1 MKERRA
7 ELQGVDLDKILL
19 PETPL
24 EKLIIQDKGF
34 RRGLLWGVP
43 RYGHPEGEVYKHIRD
58 VFDNID
64 RLQVSQMARE
74 RLRLVALVHDSFKHK
89 EDKRK
94 PRDWSKH
101 HGVLAR
107 QFLAHYTDDEVV
119 LTITEMHDEAYYIWR
134 LKKLYKR
141 EVEGEQRLI
150 KLLSR
155 LGDSL
160 QLFYLFFKCD
170 TCTGDKIQSP
180 LRWFEQNIEGIEV
193 VDLFG

>member
-1 MKERRA
+1 MRA
-7 ELQGVDLDKILL
+7 DLQGVDLEGILQ
-19 PETPL
+19 PENPL
-24 EKLIIQDKGF
+24 ERLIIQDRAF

-64 RLQVSQMARE
+64 RLQIERLVRE

-107 QFLAHYTDDEVV
+107 QFLSQYTDDSVV
-119 LTITEMHDEAYYIWR
+119 LTVTEMHDEAYYIWR

-141 EVEGEQRLI
+141 EVEGQQRLV
-150 KLLSR
+150 KLLNR
-155 LGDSL
+155 LGTDI

-180 LRWFEQNIEGIEV
+180 LRWFEQYIEGIEV
-193 VDLFG
+193 VDLF

>member
-7 ELQGVDLDKILL
+7 ELQGVDLDRILQ

-24 EKLIIQDKGF
+24 ERLIIQDKGF

-64 RLQVSQMARE
+64 RLQVAQLVRE

-107 QFLAHYTDDEVV
+107 QFLAQYTDDEVV
-119 LTITEMHDEAYYIWR
+119 LTITEKDGSPRRQVEASIDEQAV
-134 LKKLYKR
+134 LK
-141 EVEGEQRLI
+141 V
-150 KLLSR
+150 
-155 LGDSL
+155 SL
-160 QLFYLFFKCD
+160 TLAERVA
-170 TCTGDKIQSP
+170 G
-180 LRWFEQNIEGIEV
+180 
-193 VDLFG
+193 

>member
-1 MKERRA
+1 MRA
-7 ELQGVDLDKILL
+7 DLQGVDLEGILQ

-24 EKLIIQDKGF
+24 ERLIIQDRAF

-64 RLQVSQMARE
+64 RLQIERLVRE

-107 QFLAHYTDDEVV
+107 QFLSQYTDDSVV
-119 LTITEMHDEAYYIWR
+119 LTVTEMHDEAYYIWR

-141 EVEGEQRLI
+141 EVEGQQRLV
-150 KLLSR
+150 KLLDR
-155 LGDSL
+155 LGADI

-180 LRWFEQNIEGIEV
+180 LRWFEQYIEGIEV
-193 VDLFG
+193 VNLF

>member
-1 MKERRA
+1 MKEMRA
-7 ELQGVDLDKILL
+7 DLQGVDLEGILQ

-24 EKLIIQDKGF
+24 ERLIIQDRAF

-64 RLQVSQMARE
+64 RLQIERLVRE

-107 QFLAHYTDDEVV
+107 QFLSQYTDDSVV
-119 LTITEMHDEAYYIWR
+119 LTVTEMHDEAYYIWR

-141 EVEGEQRLI
+141 EVEGQQRLV
-150 KLLSR
+150 KLLDR
-155 LGDSL
+155 LGTDI

-180 LRWFEQNIEGIEV
+180 LRWFEQYIEGIEV
-193 VDLFG
+193 VDLF

>member
-1 MKERRA
+1 MKETRA
-7 ELQGVDLDKILL
+7 ESLSVDLELILQ

-24 EKLIIQDKGF
+24 ERSILKDKPF

-64 RLQVSQMARE
+64 RLTIDQMSRE

-89 EDKRK
+89 ENKRR
-94 PRDWSKH
+94 PRDWSQH

-107 QFLAHYTDDEVV
+107 DFLSNFTDDEVA
-119 LTITEMHDEAYYIWR
+119 LKITEIHDEAYYIWR
-134 LKKLYKR
+134 LKVLYKR
-141 EVEGEQRLI
+141 EAEGRQRLI
-150 KLLSR
+150 KLLEQ
-155 LGDSL
+155 LGEHR

-180 LRWFEQNIEGIEV
+180 LKWFESNIPGIEV
-193 VDLFG
+193 VDLL

>member
-1 MKERRA
+1 MRA
-7 ELQGVDLDKILL
+7 GLQVVDLEKILQ

-24 EKLIIQDKGF
+24 ERLILQDKGF

-58 VFDNID
+58 VFDNIN
-64 RLQVSQMARE
+64 RLQLDTLTRQQ
-74 RLRLVALVHDSFKHK
+74 LRLITLAHDSFKHK

-94 PRDWSKH
+94 PRDWSQH

-107 QFLAHYTDDEVV
+107 QFLAQYTDDEVV
-119 LTITEMHDEAYYIWR
+119 LAITEMHDEAYYIWR
-134 LKKLYKR
+134 LKKLYRR
-141 EVEGEQRLI
+141 EVEGQQRLV
-150 KLLSR
+150 KLLNR
-155 LGDSL
+155 LGDNL

-180 LRWFEQNIEGIEV
+180 LRWFEQQVDGIEV
-193 VDLFG
+193 VELS

>member
-1 MKERRA
+1 MRA
-7 ELQGVDLDKILL
+7 DLQGVDLEGILQ

-24 EKLIIQDKGF
+24 ERLIIQDRAF

-64 RLQVSQMARE
+64 RLQIERLVRE

-107 QFLAHYTDDEVV
+107 QFLSQYTDDSVV
-119 LTITEMHDEAYYIWR
+119 LTVTEMHDEAYYIWR

-141 EVEGEQRLI
+141 EVEGQQRLV
-150 KLLSR
+150 KLLDR
-155 LGDSL
+155 LGTDI

-180 LRWFEQNIEGIEV
+180 LRWFEQYIEGIEV
-193 VDLFG
+193 VDLF

>member
-1 MKERRA
+1 MRS
-7 ELQGVDLDKILL
+7 ELQVVDLEKILQ

-24 EKLIIQDKGF
+24 ERLIIQDKGF

-64 RLQVSQMARE
+64 RLQIDTPTRQK
-74 RLRLVALVHDSFKHK
+74 LRLITLAHDSFKHK

-107 QFLAHYTDDEVV
+107 QFLAQYTDDEVV
-119 LTITEMHDEAYYIWR
+119 LSITEMHDEAYYIWR
-134 LKKLYKR
+134 LKKLYRR
-141 EVEGEQRLI
+141 EVEGRQRLV
-150 KLLSR
+150 KLLNR
-155 LGDSL
+155 LGDNL

-180 LRWFEQNIEGIEV
+180 LRWFEQEVEGIEV
-193 VDLFG
+193 VALF

>member
-1 MKERRA
+1 MRA
-7 ELQGVDLDKILL
+7 EFQVVDLEKILQ

-24 EKLIIQDKGF
+24 ERLIIQDKGF

-43 RYGHPEGEVYKHIRD
+43 RYGHPEGEIYKHIRD

-64 RLQVSQMARE
+64 RLQVDSPTRQK
-74 RLRLVALVHDSFKHK
+74 LRLITLAHDSFKHK

-94 PRDWSKH
+94 PRDWSQH

-107 QFLAHYTDDEVV
+107 EFLAQYTDDEVV

-134 LKKLYKR
+134 LKKLYRR
-141 EVEGEQRLI
+141 EVEGRQRLV
-150 KLLSR
+150 KLLHR
-155 LGDSL
+155 LGDNL

-180 LRWFEQNIEGIEV
+180 LRWFEQQVEGIEV
-193 VDLFG
+193 VELS